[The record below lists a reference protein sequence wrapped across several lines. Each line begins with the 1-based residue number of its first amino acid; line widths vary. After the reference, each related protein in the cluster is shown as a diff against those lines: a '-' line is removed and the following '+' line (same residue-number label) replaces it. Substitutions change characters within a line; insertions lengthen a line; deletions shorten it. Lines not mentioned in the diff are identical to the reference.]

1 MTSKEIFNKKNI
13 DNVAIVQNI
22 KNLIYEKKMTL
33 AEGMLQCGYKSSHG
47 IFYKWQQQ
55 KEPIAMESLVKIA
68 SGLGVDLFSIAQP
81 SYFGIADTYTD
92 NKDLSTGNTY
102 TQNDIVTMVEEIN
115 MLKDYIRLLKK
126 EKTDLLNQLNKP
138 EDEQ

>member
-1 MTSKEIFNKKNI
+1 MNSKEIFNKKNI

-33 AEGMLQCGYKSSHG
+33 AEGMLQCGYKSSHNT
-47 IFYKWQQQ
+47 FYKWQQQ
-55 KEPIAMESLVKIA
+55 KQPIPMESLVKIA
-68 SGLGVDLFSIAQP
+68 SGLGVDLFAIAPP
-81 SYFGIADTYTD
+81 SYFGIAETSPE
-92 NKDLSTGNTY
+92 NKETSTGNVY
-102 TQNDIVTMVEEIN
+102 SQKDIISLVEEID

-126 EKTDLLNQLNKP
+126 EKTDLMSVPNKP